1 MGCSLFWVMSQD
13 GIISYLDQHKHK
25 RWIFRKPAGEI
36 SKFER
41 GVVDNLFFSY
51 ISIDL
56 SMELY
61 ELYVY
66 VYVCVCFSS

>member
-1 MGCSLFWVMSQD
+1 MGLYHILTSTSTSVGFFINPQ
-13 GIISYLDQHKHK
+13 GKYQ
-25 RWIFRKPAGEI
+25 
-36 SKFER
+36 FER

-66 VYVCVCFSS
+66 MCVCTT